1 MVQKEEAD
9 DIGSAAARAAPVKP
23 GSDDYNK
30 YLTRAYKHAKFDKP
44 RDFLG
49 LTKSQPPEEMT
60 KMLEANVTVDQD
72 TLRHLAERRAD
83 AVRQYLRGKIA
94 DDRVFVLA
102 PKLDAQGIEDKG
114 KSTRADFSL
123 HM

>member
-1 MVQKEEAD
+1 
-9 DIGSAAARAAPVKP
+9 
-23 GSDDYNK
+23 
-30 YLTRAYKHAKFDKP
+30 
-44 RDFLG
+44 
-49 LTKSQPPEEMT
+49 
-60 KMLEANVTVDQD
+60 MLEANVTVDQD

-114 KSTRADFSL
+114 KTTRADFSL